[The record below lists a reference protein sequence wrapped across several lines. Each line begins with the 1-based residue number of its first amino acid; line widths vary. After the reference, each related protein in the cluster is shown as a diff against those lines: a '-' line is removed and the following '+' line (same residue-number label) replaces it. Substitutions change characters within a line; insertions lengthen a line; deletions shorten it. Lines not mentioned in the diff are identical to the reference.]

1 MLAKFANLVTLSANY
16 VGLWAQELS
25 TQHAILSACQVVTT
39 YKIVGSNPG
48 VNVIFH
54 VSGDFDQISLRK
66 SSIYTKSKVAII
78 FTEYFDMAYLQLITL
93 PECFSEENSRLQA
106 GLPDFSCY
114 NIPKMAKLFTMA
126 TK

>member
-78 FTEYFDMAYLQLITL
+78 FTEYFDTAYLQLITL
-93 PECFSEENSRLQA
+93 PECFSEENSGPICCA

-114 NIPKMAKLFTMA
+114 NVLKRQN
-126 TK
+126 